1 MSGISSDTSTSPAR
15 PSHPRRSDVPAR
27 CPVRASAPAALYAP
41 DLDGDR
47 LGAFYERLR
56 RQHGPVAPVAL
67 APGLSAWLVIGYREL
82 LQVCH
87 HDGDFSH
94 DSRLWNLLREGAVPE
109 DSPVL
114 AMVSWR
120 PAAAFLDGTEHRRI
134 RTAVSDVF
142 GLVDTDALTHVARC
156 TAEELIDDLSTRQ
169 EPDLVPHYAHRLST
183 RVLCGLL
190 GLTERTGQQV
200 MEAAASLTAAHAD
213 SANASRR
220 LDAALR
226 RPIEEKYRTPGPDL
240 ISWLIL
246 HPAQLS
252 ASEVLHNVSLVTTAH
267 QYTKNWIGAALRLLL
282 TDRAFRNALSSG
294 DLTLDEAL
302 DRVLW
307 RYPPIQHVPGRVATR
322 DLRLG
327 NKDIRAGDLLVLGL
341 AGANADPEEFP
352 EGGFPAAGNRA
363 HIAFGVG
370 PHACPAAHLARVVTR
385 TAVGALH
392 DRLPGVELAVPESEL
407 AWARSP
413 WAKGLATLP
422 VRIGRG

>member
-1 MSGISSDTSTSPAR
+1 MSGISSDTSTSSSHPSHPHRAGVTVRCPAR
-15 PSHPRRSDVPAR
+15 PS
-27 CPVRASAPAALYAP
+27 APAPLYAP

-56 RQHGPVAPVAL
+56 QQHGPVAPVTL

-82 LQVCH
+82 LRVCR
-87 HDGDFSH
+87 HDRDFSH
-94 DSRLWNLLREGAVPE
+94 DPRLWNLLREGAVPE

-114 AMVSWR
+114 ALIAWR
-120 PAAAFLDGTEHRRI
+120 PAAGYVDGSEHRRMRAAI
-134 RTAVSDVF
+134 TEVI
-142 GLVDTDALTHVARC
+142 GLVDTDALTGVVRA
-156 TAEELIDDLSTRQ
+156 TAKELISDLTARQ
-169 EPDLVPHYAHRLST
+169 EADLVPHYAHRLST

-190 GLTERTGQQV
+190 GLEERTGQQV
-200 MEAAASLTAAHAD
+200 MEAATSLTAAHAD

-226 RPIEEKYRTPGPDL
+226 RPIEEKYRSPGPDL

-252 ASEVLHNVSLVTTAH
+252 ASEVLHNVFLVTVAH
-267 QYTKNWIGAALRLLL
+267 QSTKNWIAAALRLLL
-282 TDRAFRNALSSG
+282 TDRAFRHALSSG
-294 DLTLDEAL
+294 HLTLDEAL

-307 RYPPIQHVPGRVATR
+307 RYPPIQNVPGRVATR

-327 NKDIRAGDLLVLGL
+327 RKDVRAGDLLVLGL
-341 AGANADPEEFP
+341 AGANADPDAFP
-352 EGGFPAAGNRA
+352 ERGFPAAGNRA

-370 PHACPAAHLARVVTR
+370 PHACPASHLARVITR
-385 TAVGALH
+385 TAVATLH
-392 DRLPGVELAVPESEL
+392 DQLPDVELAVPESDL
-407 AWARSP
+407 VWARSP

-422 VRIGRG
+422 VRVGRR